1 MHKDCIL
8 RGGGYIQ
15 LYNMK
20 TIKATKSTDTTLD
33 NIEKSKEAIKL
44 PDKIEDLCIKAD
56 KDEEEL

>member
-1 MHKDCIL
+1 M
-8 RGGGYIQ
+8 YIQ